1 MANPLL
7 IPGTL
12 NRVRGQL
19 IVAGNAALNITASY
33 LGKEGISISA
43 DTELATTIPLL
54 VSTTNSMEPYQ
65 MVTVT
70 AHIVKSMGLCT
81 NYLNQIR
88 NSSVLGTVTV
98 VLDTGNVPN
107 FTIYNAVIVN
117 WQQLSAAGTQADFP
131 LTIRGYFVVNNEL
144 WG

>member
-70 AHIVKSMGLCT
+70 ANIVKSMGLCT

-131 LTIRGYFVVNNEL
+131 LTIRGYFVVNDAL